1 MKKRFNVVVSL
12 LLILLLV
19 LPYSNFAHAATT
31 DGDGVKHITIF
42 HTNDM
47 HGRLVSKSDV
57 VGINYIAAMKKSVPD
72 SLLIDAGDATQ
83 GLPFAN
89 ISKGA
94 DVIKLMNEAGYDGMT
109 LGNHE
114 FDFGL
119 DQAISNVKLAKFT
132 MVTANTYYN
141 GNLLLKDMQP
151 GNNGADFIKTVDGV
165 KIGFFGVTTQ
175 ETAYK
180 TNPNNIKGVTFADPI
195 ETSKNE
201 VAKLKNDGAQVI
213 VGIMHIGN
221 DSSSDPT
228 SEKIAQSVSGI
239 NVILDGHSHT
249 KENKVVNN
257 TLIAQTGS
265 YNSNVGKV
273 DITVTNNTVT
283 EATESLINP
292 AKAMSDFTPDKAV
305 TALVNQISDSQKSFS
320 QTIVGR
326 TKTALWGGTVNATSV
341 ARLGETNLGD
351 IIADSMIFGAQSQ
364 VKGTKFEGLPIIAL
378 ENGGGVRDTIQTG
391 YINKEQV
398 IGVLPFGNILS
409 LKVVT
414 PKILFETL
422 ENGVSKIGVDPKT
435 GIVSGADGR
444 FPQIAGMKFEY
455 DSSQPASNTDPS
467 KGALVTGSRVQKI
480 TLDNGTILDRNDDKT
495 EIVLASNDFEIAGG
509 DGYSML
515 KSLKNIGEGDALDVL
530 FEKYIKKLTKD
541 GNGVFAIPSSQNRIK
556 AITTYQYQPYSA
568 TVTVKNGT
576 DLVSGKSVSYS
587 IDGQTPVAVLTDAN
601 GVLTITNIPSGPHS
615 VMVTVDNLVAD
626 VFVNNLISGF
636 TNVTAN
642 LANVDAKMAEA
653 VSKIIAALPESVTI
667 NDGETIKAARA
678 AYNDLTDAQKALV
691 TNYSKIQD
699 SEEAL
704 ANLNAVDDVK
714 KLIGKLPAKVT
725 LQNAQ
730 QVAEARAAYN
740 KLTNDQKVFVT
751 NYNHLVAAEKA
762 LADLK
767 KVASVKLNVTST
779 TVKTKAT
786 IKLVATVSP
795 STAAN
800 KNVIW
805 TSSNP
810 AVATVD
816 AKGQVVTKK
825 AGTAIITVKTI
836 TGNKTAKCTITV
848 VEPVKSVK
856 LSKAKLTLKVG
867 QKSTLKAMI
876 NPSNATNKKVV
887 WTSSN
892 KAIATV
898 DANGKIIG
906 KKRGTVKIT
915 VKTVDSG
922 KTAVCTV
929 QVK

>member
-12 LLILLLV
+12 LLILFLV
-19 LPYSNFAHAATT
+19 LPFSNFAHAATA

-47 HGRLVSKSDV
+47 HGRLVSSSSV
-57 VGINYIAAMKKSVPD
+57 IGINYIAAMKKSVPG

-94 DVIKLMNEAGYDGMT
+94 DVIRLMNEAGYDGMT

-119 DQAISNVKLAKFT
+119 DQAISNVKLAQFP
-132 MVTANTYYN
+132 MVSANTYYN
-141 GNLLLKDMQP
+141 GNLLLKDKQP
-151 GNNGADFIKTVDGV
+151 GSNGADFIKTVDGV
-165 KIGFFGVTTQ
+165 KIGFFGITTQ

-239 NVILDGHSHT
+239 NVIVDGHSHT
-249 KENKVVNN
+249 KENTVVNN

-265 YNSNVGKV
+265 YNSNVGKI

-283 EATESLINP
+283 GATESLINP
-292 AKAMSDFTPDKAV
+292 AKAVSDFTPDPTV
-305 TALVNQISDSQKSFS
+305 TTLVNQINDSQKSFFQS
-320 QTIVGR
+320 IVGR

-341 ARLGETNLGD
+341 ARLGEINLGNL
-351 IIADSMIFGAQSQ
+351 IADSMIFGAQSQ
-364 VKGTKFEGLPIIAL
+364 VKGTKFAGLPIIAL
-378 ENGGGVRDTIQTG
+378 ENGGGVRDSIPTG
-391 YINKEQV
+391 YINKGQV
-398 IGVLPFGNILS
+398 IGVLPFGNILT

-435 GIVSGADGR
+435 GIVSGPDGR

-455 DSSQPASNTDPS
+455 DPSQPASNTDKS
-467 KGALVTGSRVQKI
+467 KGDLVTGSRVQKI
-480 TLDNGTILDRNDDKT
+480 TLDNGTVLDRNDNTT

-509 DGYSML
+509 DGYTML
-515 KSLKNIGEGDALDVL
+515 GSLKNIGEGDPLDVL
-530 FEKYIKKLTKD
+530 FEKYITKLTKD

-556 AITTYQYQPYSA
+556 AITPYQYQQYSA
-568 TVTVKNGT
+568 TITLKNGT
-576 DLVSGKSVSYS
+576 DLVAGKSVSYS
-587 IDGQTPVAVLTDAN
+587 IDGQAPVAASTDAN
-601 GVLTITNIPSGPHS
+601 GVLTIANIPSGPHS
-615 VMVTVDNLVAD
+615 VMVTVDNLAAD

-642 LANVDAKMAEA
+642 LANVDPKMAEA
-653 VSKIIAALPESVTI
+653 VSKIIAALPVSVTL
-667 NDGETIKAARA
+667 NDGEIIKAARA
-678 AYNDLTDAQKALV
+678 AYNELSDAQKALV
-691 TNYSKIQD
+691 TNYSKLQD
-699 SEEAL
+699 SEAAL
-704 ANLNAVDDVK
+704 AELK
-714 KLIGKLPAKVT
+714 TVT
-725 LQNAQ
+725 
-730 QVAEARAAYN
+730 
-740 KLTNDQKVFVT
+740 
-751 NYNHLVAAEKA
+751 
-762 LADLK
+762 
-767 KVASVKLNVTST
+767 SVKLNVTST
-779 TVKTKAT
+779 TLKTKT
-786 IKLVATVSP
+786 TLKLVATVSP
-795 STAAN
+795 STAEN
-800 KNVIW
+800 KNVTW

-816 AKGQVVTKK
+816 AKGKVVAKK
-825 AGTAIITVKTI
+825 AGTAVITVKTVS
-836 TGNKTAKCTITV
+836 GNKTAKCTITV

-856 LSKAKLTLKVG
+856 LSATKLTLKVG

-898 DANGKIIG
+898 DANGKIIV

-915 VKTVDSG
+915 VRTVDGG
-922 KTAVCTV
+922 KAAVCTV